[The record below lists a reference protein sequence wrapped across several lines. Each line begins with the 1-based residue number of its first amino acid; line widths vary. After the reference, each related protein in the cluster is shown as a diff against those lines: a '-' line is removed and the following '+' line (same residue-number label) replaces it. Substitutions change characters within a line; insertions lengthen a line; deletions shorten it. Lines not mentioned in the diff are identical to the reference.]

1 MICYY
6 FLGHLFLWRDV
17 LSIMCSVLASLN
29 FLKWSITFFLECC
42 FDWRWWH
49 GCSCRNQSLEEFSC
63 LAGLGGGEG
72 GKEQINSLSLLLTS
86 LPFADRRTY
95 TVWVSIEGMASV
107 VFNHNFE
114 RSNPQRASFGNLT
127 YISNLG
133 LRVPILYLQH
143 LWHLLST
150 PSLNKKSLALTL
162 INFHVAFV
170 NGLLLR
176 VELTQYEL

>member
-1 MICYY
+1 
-6 FLGHLFLWRDV
+6 
-17 LSIMCSVLASLN
+17 MCSVLASLN

-63 LAGLGGGEG
+63 LAGLEGGEG

-114 RSNPQRASFGNLT
+114 RSNPQRASFSYLT
-127 YISNLG
+127 YISNLV
-133 LRVPILYLQH
+133 LRIIFATFMTSFEHTIFEQ
-143 LWHLLST
+143 
-150 PSLNKKSLALTL
+150 KSLAEAL

-176 VELTQYEL
+176 VELTQYELQLKW